1 MGAINHRLRGAM
13 TAVEMTTAG
22 LASRVGVDAKSVE
35 RWVTQGRCPRP
46 TARARVAQVLGQDET
61 YFWPELVTDAVTVG
75 SSSAEVAQVWPSRDA
90 VPVQVWRQL
99 VDQTHRELR
108 VLVYSGGFLVETA
121 GLVEAAARIAGAGGT
136 VRILLG
142 DPASETVKQRGV
154 DEGLPSLPARC
165 ASTAEYLSPVAGLP
179 GVQLRTHSTP
189 LYASLLGADDQ
200 WMVNPHTHG
209 VPAMSSPV
217 LRLVKVPGGRLVD
230 YYQAAFERVWAT
242 ATSARHRD

>member
-1 MGAINHRLRGAM
+1 MVSVNGTNHRLRGAM
-13 TAVEMTTAG
+13 SAVEMTTAG
-22 LASRVGVDAKSVE
+22 LAARVGVDAKSVE
-35 RWVTQGRCPRP
+35 RWITQGRCPRP
-46 TARARVAQVLGQDET
+46 ATRARVAHVLGQDET
-61 YFWPELVTDAVTVG
+61 YFWPELVSDAGTIG

-99 VDQTHRELR
+99 VDQTHRELC

-121 GLVEAAARIAGAGGT
+121 GLVDAAARISAAGGS

-142 DPASETVKQRGV
+142 DPDAPAVHQRGQ

-165 ASTAEYLSPVAGLP
+165 ASTAEYLSQVVGRP
-179 GVQLRTHSTP
+179 GVQLRLHSTP

-230 YYQAAFERVWAT
+230 YYRAAFERVWSST
-242 ATSARHRD
+242 